1 MNNYVGHQRDKYEV
15 KTSQC
20 RPPILSGYRV
30 LVRNS
35 GFGRPCA
42 GQTNVRHKPP
52 LKKISQR
59 LDLGILQIIYYAVFF
74 YRVLFEAMLAVYG
87 DAQYKKKG
95 PFVCSRLVI
104 ASPN

>member
-42 GQTNVRHKPP
+42 GQTHLRHPVEKFFFP
-52 LKKISQR
+52 KTW
-59 LDLGILQIIYYAVFF
+59 LGHSTNNLLRRIFL
-74 YRVLFEAMLAVYG
+74 
-87 DAQYKKKG
+87 
-95 PFVCSRLVI
+95 
-104 ASPN
+104 